1 MKKILALFAYADYN
15 KGDSAICLG
24 ADKLLKRL
32 YPDAEVHFAHFLEEG
47 HAYTRQAEQFYQDNG
62 IRTIHIPNR
71 KKSKST
77 KLTSLFG
84 FTNNAFKDFYN
95 EQNFDLVVSVGGH
108 FLFSKDE
115 SLEMKV
121 RNKLRLLEIYEPII
135 EAKKQKIK
143 TGILCQSIGPFN
155 KKDRVIDSIFSS
167 LDFIITRES
176 NSLKDV
182 NEKYNNALGAIDL
195 AYYMNI
201 SLSEVNPVRAVVDS
215 DYVVLNMRKVLAS
228 GGYEVS
234 DELYEKQFSYFKEI
248 TNEFLNKGLK
258 VLLLSQVGSYDSGN
272 AEVDTKI
279 HTDFKGLYFK
289 NNSNVILDN
298 KIYSE
303 SELLRIYKDARGLV
317 STRYHGL
324 IFCII
329 AGGNPIGVNIE
340 GIGHKLTGM
349 FADLKLNEQV
359 ILLNEQDI
367 RLASDITTS
376 AIEKPKKYDAI
387 HYVESNFIKMKNYLS

>member
-1 MKKILALFAYADYN
+1 
-15 KGDSAICLG
+15 
-24 ADKLLKRL
+24 
-32 YPDAEVHFAHFLEEG
+32 
-47 HAYTRQAEQFYQDNG
+47 
-62 IRTIHIPNR
+62 
-71 KKSKST
+71 
-77 KLTSLFG
+77 
-84 FTNNAFKDFYN
+84 
-95 EQNFDLVVSVGGH
+95 
-108 FLFSKDE
+108 
-115 SLEMKV
+115 
-121 RNKLRLLEIYEPII
+121 
-135 EAKKQKIK
+135 
-143 TGILCQSIGPFN
+143 
-155 KKDRVIDSIFSS
+155 
-167 LDFIITRES
+167 
-176 NSLKDV
+176 
-182 NEKYNNALGAIDL
+182 
-195 AYYMNI
+195 
-201 SLSEVNPVRAVVDS
+201 VVDS

-340 GIGHKLTGM
+340 GIGH
-349 FADLKLNEQV
+349 
-359 ILLNEQDI
+359 
-367 RLASDITTS
+367 
-376 AIEKPKKYDAI
+376 
-387 HYVESNFIKMKNYLS
+387 

>member
-47 HAYTRQAEQFYQDNG
+47 HAYTRQAEQFYQDHG

-115 SLEMKV
+115 NLEMKV

-234 DELYEKQFSYFKEI
+234 DELYEKQFS
-248 TNEFLNKGLK
+248 
-258 VLLLSQVGSYDSGN
+258 
-272 AEVDTKI
+272 
-279 HTDFKGLYFK
+279 
-289 NNSNVILDN
+289 
-298 KIYSE
+298 
-303 SELLRIYKDARGLV
+303 
-317 STRYHGL
+317 
-324 IFCII
+324 
-329 AGGNPIGVNIE
+329 
-340 GIGHKLTGM
+340 
-349 FADLKLNEQV
+349 
-359 ILLNEQDI
+359 
-367 RLASDITTS
+367 
-376 AIEKPKKYDAI
+376 
-387 HYVESNFIKMKNYLS
+387 